1 MAQVVNIYLILQ
13 AFLGQRHGYDMLPC
27 MIQFEQFGILV
38 DTLEEAGEDTQLIH
52 TWYKID
58 ENEVPPVYILQPI
71 SSILGNNW
79 CHLYMLQP
87 LSF

>member
-1 MAQVVNIYLILQ
+1 
-13 AFLGQRHGYDMLPC
+13 MLPC

-38 DTLEEAGEDTQLIH
+38 DILEEAGEDTQVIQ

-71 SSILGNNW
+71 SSILGNN
-79 CHLYMLQP
+79 YMVPSVYILQSISCI
-87 LSF
+87 LGNAVTYMYKC